1 MQVIDNKVVTDN
13 SLERCDRLAMVAG
26 LLGFVLSA
34 GDFTRF
40 ISTGPSWFL
49 LGIFYAVFCSFF
61 ILGGYAFGHRITGVP
76 WADLIPLV
84 HCGLWKRLLTI
95 VIAAGLLAVLVTAVN
110 FGMAHG
116 VSDVDSFFPL
126 QYIKEADWLRRLRI
140 LVQVVVCAPVSE
152 EFFFRLALPRW
163 LKTRMASKNLA
174 DWIASLAF
182 SLIHLIWWGIPG
194 LFLFG
199 IVLCYLRRK
208 QDIFTCLGVHALYNL
223 LVAVVAISLGS

>member
-1 MQVIDNKVVTDN
+1 M
-13 SLERCDRLAMVAG
+13 AAG

-40 ISTGPSWFL
+40 ISTGAFLFL
-49 LGIFYAVFCSFF
+49 LGILYAVTCSFF
-61 ILGGYAFGHRITGVP
+61 VLGGYALGHRIIGVP
-76 WADLIPLV
+76 WAELIPLT

-95 VIAAGLLAVLVTAVN
+95 VIAAGLLAVLVTMVN

-116 VSDVDSFFPL
+116 NPDVDSSFPL
-126 QYIKEADWLRRLRI
+126 HYIKEADWLRRLRI
-140 LVQVVVCAPVSE
+140 LVQVVVCAPISE

-163 LKTRMASKNLA
+163 LKNRVGSEFHA
-174 DWIASLAF
+174 DLIASLAF

-199 IVLCYLRRK
+199 IVLCFLRRK

-223 LVAVVAISLGS
+223 LVAIAAIFLAS